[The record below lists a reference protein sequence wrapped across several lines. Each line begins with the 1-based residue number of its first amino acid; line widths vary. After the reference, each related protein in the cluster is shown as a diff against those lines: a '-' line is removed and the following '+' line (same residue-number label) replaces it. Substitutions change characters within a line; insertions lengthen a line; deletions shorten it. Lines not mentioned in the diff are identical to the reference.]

1 MKNIVCCFFA
11 SVFIFLFGIPAFSQT
26 YVGYVAEISG
36 NWQLNGQGSLRQGQK
51 LPASA
56 KISSNPN
63 RQINSIKI
71 ADLNGRVRSFQK
83 CPQSCTFY
91 TPNAPSRTSFF
102 STIFS
107 SIMDLVWS
115 SSSESYSAHRS
126 KGKGKSLPD
135 GVVKLENEKI
145 DLTGLQK
152 MPKKFFLKWRKI
164 KSVKNQEFDDWSK
177 PIEIKSE
184 YGDLIIPFAG
194 FQAGLYEFC
203 SIEDARNLGEKSANS
218 CPANAAW
225 IFVSRSEKYE
235 QIKKEFE
242 ETKTAVDELTKPQT
256 EMVEDKETEI
266 PGIDSATA
274 KLYLRAYL
282 DGLAQ
287 ATSGNPETSN

>member
-11 SVFIFLFGIPAFSQT
+11 SVFIFLFGISAFSQT
-26 YVGYVAEISG
+26 FVGYVAEISG

-63 RQINSIKI
+63 RQGNSIKI
-71 ADLNGRVRSFQK
+71 ADLNGRIRKYQK
-83 CPQSCTFY
+83 CSQPCSFN
-91 TPNAPSRTSFF
+91 TPDAPSGTSFF
-102 STIFS
+102 STILS

-115 SSSESYSAHRS
+115 SSSESYSVHRS
-126 KGKGKSLPD
+126 KGRSLPD
-135 GVVKLENEKI
+135 GVVRLENEKI
-145 DLTGLQK
+145 NLNGLQK

-184 YGDLIIPFAG
+184 NGDFIIPFAG

-203 SIEDARNLGEKSANS
+203 SIDDARNLGEKSVNS

-225 IFVSRSEKYE
+225 IFVSTSEKYE

-256 EMVEDKETEI
+256 EIAEGKETEI

-282 DGLAQ
+282 DSLAQ
-287 ATSGNPETSN
+287 AKSGNPKTIN